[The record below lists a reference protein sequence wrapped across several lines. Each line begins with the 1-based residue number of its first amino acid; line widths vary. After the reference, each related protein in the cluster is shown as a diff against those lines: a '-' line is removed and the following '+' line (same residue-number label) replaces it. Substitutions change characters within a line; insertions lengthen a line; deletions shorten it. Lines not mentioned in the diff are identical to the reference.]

1 MKYSIIIPVHNEGD
15 NIGPFMTGF
24 IKDLPKVISDVL
36 VEIILV
42 ENGSRDN
49 TLSACKDLKEKY
61 PNLIRVLSLEHG
73 SYGEAIKRG
82 MLESRGT
89 HLSILECD
97 FLDAEFVVKSIEL
110 FKVESHSFVI
120 ASKRHQD
127 SVDERPLKRRLLT
140 LGFNLFLTAFFR
152 YPGTDTH
159 GLKSIQS
166 NLAKRLCALAET
178 TDEIF
183 QTEIVLIAWKLGEKI
198 KEIPIYVKESR
209 PMVVSI
215 SRRLTKVMNIVL
227 ALHKSL
233 TRFSKIKQIEKTN
246 KKNQSKKNGR

>member
-1 MKYSIIIPVHNEGD
+1 MVTLTYSIIIPAHNEGE
-15 NIGPFMTGF
+15 NIGSFVTRF
-24 IKDLPKVISDVL
+24 IEGLPNALREVL

-42 ENGSRDN
+42 ENGSKDN
-49 TLSACKDLKEKY
+49 TLVACKNLQVKY
-61 PNLIRVLSLEHG
+61 PKWIRVLSLERG

-97 FLDAEFVVKSIEL
+97 FLDAEFIVKSIEV
-110 FKVESHSFVI
+110 FKVGKANLIV
-120 ASKRHQD
+120 ASKRHPEAID
-127 SVDERPLKRRLLT
+127 DRPLKRRILT
-140 LGFNLFLTAFFR
+140 LGFNWLLTAFFR

-166 NLAKRLCALAET
+166 DLAKRLCGLAET

-198 KEIPIYVKESR
+198 VELPIRVKEER
-209 PMVVSI
+209 PVVVSI
-215 SRRLTKVMNIVL
+215 RRRVPKVMNIVV

-233 TRFSKIKQIEKTN
+233 KRFT
-246 KKNQSKKNGR
+246 

>member
-1 MKYSIIIPVHNEGD
+1 MTYSIIIPAHNEG
-15 NIGPFMTGF
+15 NTIGPFVTRF
-24 IKDLPKVISDVL
+24 IKDLPKTVSDVL

-42 ENGSRDN
+42 ENGSTDH
-49 TLSACKDLKEKY
+49 TLSACNTLKDRY
-61 PNLIRVLSLEHG
+61 PDLIRVLSLERG

-82 MLESRGT
+82 MVESRGT

-97 FLDAEFVVKSIEL
+97 FLDADFIAKSIEL
-110 FKVESHSFVI
+110 FKAESHNFIV
-120 ASKRHQD
+120 ASKRHPD
-127 SVDERPLKRRLLT
+127 AVDDRPLKRRLLT

-166 NLAKRLCALAET
+166 ELAKKLCALSVT

-198 KEIPIYVKESR
+198 RELPIRVKEER
-209 PMVVSI
+209 PVVVSI
-215 SRRLTKVMNIVL
+215 SRRVPKVMNIVV

-233 TRFSKIKQIEKTN
+233 RRFK
-246 KKNQSKKNGR
+246 

>member
-1 MKYSIIIPVHNEGD
+1 MNYSIICPAHNEGD
-15 NIGPFMTGF
+15 NIEPFVSKF
-24 IKDLPKVISDVL
+24 ISELPEPICNVL
-36 VEIILV
+36 LEVILV
-42 ENGSRDN
+42 ENGSKDD
-49 TLSACKDLKEKY
+49 TLAACKRLEAKY
-61 PNLIRVLSLEHG
+61 PDLIKVLSLERG

-97 FLDAEFVVKSIEL
+97 FLDAEFIVKSIEL
-110 FKVESHSFVI
+110 FKDESTNFII
-120 ASKRHQD
+120 ASKRHRD
-127 SVDERPLKRRLLT
+127 AVDQRPLKRRLLT

-166 NLAKRLCALAET
+166 DLAKRLCALAET

-198 KEIPIYVKESR
+198 QELPIRVKEER
-209 PMVVSI
+209 PVVVSI
-215 SRRLTKVMNIVL
+215 SRRVPKVMNIVL

-233 TRFSKIKQIEKTN
+233 KRF
-246 KKNQSKKNGR
+246 